1 MENKVTLIG
10 RIVSDIEA
18 SATRNTGTPV
28 AKFRVA
34 EEYYDRGT
42 KSKKTNFFNCVAF
55 GHVAEN
61 ICAYFF
67 KGKRIAV
74 YGHLVMETYEKDDQ
88 KKLSVNLTV
97 AEWDFADGKKE
108 QTAKPESVAE
118 LDPETAEA

>member
-34 EEYYDRGT
+34 EDYYDRGT
-42 KSKKTNFFNCVAF
+42 KSKKTNFFNCVAY

-108 QTAKPESVAE
+108 QTAKTESVEE